1 MSVAGGAARGARA
14 HDVVFVRLVS
24 LEFLERCW
32 EEDELKQLMAPRW
45 SVEGADIAPETV
57 HETISQL
64 ARGNIGVAVDF
75 YWHFLGLARLGVR
88 ETARQTDEAR
98 AVAGARLAAA
108 AAVLP
113 RHRQTRIC
121 RRDTQGA
128 QEHRLGCAV
137 CQGLRHHAQT
147 HRGGGG

>member
-1 MSVAGGAARGARA
+1 MSVAGGAARGARS

-45 SVEGADIAPETV
+45 SVEGADISPETV

-64 ARGNIGVAVDF
+64 ARGNIGAAVDF
-75 YWHFLGLARLGVR
+75 FWHFLGLARLGVR
-88 ETARQTDEAR
+88 ETARQTDEHWR
-98 AVAGARLAAA
+98 AQLRERGWPPPPQSYRVIDKPEFVDVIRKAHKNIDWG
-108 AAVLP
+108 VLF
-113 RHRQTRIC
+113 
-121 RRDTQGA
+121 A
-128 QEHRLGCAV
+128 
-137 CQGLRHHAQT
+137 AQT